1 MENAQPQARQ
11 GRRVRWGL
19 LLVLALVC
27 VLILGGI
34 LVVAGIASLVHGKT
48 VSVKPN
54 STLVMSFNR
63 PLQETPPDPF
73 LTQLFHADVYSVYE
87 VTSALDKAAIDPRI
101 NNVLIDLRG
110 FSAGFGQIQDVRE
123 AVARFRKKSHKQV
136 WTYFESTGNGGYY
149 LASAT
154 DKIYAPPSAYLAL
167 TGLAVQV
174 PFYRGV
180 LDHFGIEPEL
190 YHIGDY
196 KSYSDIFMRK
206 KMREAQ
212 KVATNAIL
220 NSLYGQLVDGISRGR
235 NISVEGVKKIINDKG
250 LLMGNHLKDLKLVD
264 GQWYEDQVADA
275 LKKANGNKEK
285 WRHISLINYLK
296 DNRVDPSSGATKTI
310 ALVVASGGIVSG
322 EGSGT
327 SMASGANIGSATVTQ
342 WLKKAARDSSV
353 KAVVFRVNSPG
364 GSGLASDVI
373 WREVE
378 LLKKKK
384 PVVVSMSNVAGS
396 GGYYISMGANAIVA
410 QPGTI
415 TGSIG
420 VVSGKFVFKGLL
432 DRFGYHQEAL
442 RRGKNS
448 TMMSAYV
455 PFNKD
460 QEALI
465 YKQMKGFYDMFVNK
479 AAEGRGKTPKY
490 IDNIGQGR
498 IWSGEDALKNGL
510 VDKLGGIDTAIALA
524 KEKAG
529 IKASEK
535 VRIKL
540 YPPPKSFIQ
549 TLFDTGLEDV
559 THARS
564 VSQMPPELARAYK
577 DYESLKPLLSDP
589 AVLVTPVVV
598 EVN

>member
-1 MENAQPQARQ
+1 MENTQSPAQP

-27 VLILGGI
+27 LLILGGI
-34 LVVAGIASLVHGKT
+34 LIAAGLAALMHGKT
-48 VSVKPN
+48 VSVKPD
-54 STLVMSFNR
+54 STLVMSFNQ

-73 LTQLFHADVYSVYE
+73 LTELFHSDVYSVYQ
-87 VTSALDKAAIDPRI
+87 VTSSLDKAAIDPRI
-101 NNVLIDLRG
+101 KNVLIDLRG
-110 FSAGFGQIQDVRE
+110 FSAGLGQIQDVRE
-123 AVARFRKKSHKQV
+123 AVADFRKKSHKQV

-154 DKIYAPPSAYLAL
+154 DQIYAPPSAYLAL
-167 TGLAVQV
+167 TGLAAQV

-180 LDHFGIEPEL
+180 LDHFGIEPQL
-190 YHIGDY
+190 YHIGAY
-196 KSYSDIFMRK
+196 KSYSDTFMNK
-206 KMREAQ
+206 TMSEAQ

-220 NSLYGQLVDGISRGR
+220 DSLYGQLIDGISRGR
-235 NISVEGVKKIINDKG
+235 NIPVAAVEDIINKKS
-250 LLMGNHLKDLKLVD
+250 LLMGSQLEALKLVD
-264 GQWYEDQVADA
+264 GEWYEDQVTDA
-275 LKKANGNKEK
+275 LRKANGNKEK
-285 WRHISLINYLK
+285 WRHVSLRSYLK
-296 DNRVDPSSGATKTI
+296 DNRVNPSSGATKTI
-310 ALVVASGGIVSG
+310 AIVVASGGIVSG

-327 SMASGANIGSATVTQ
+327 SMGSGKNIGSATVTK
-342 WLKKAARDSSV
+342 WLEKAARDSSV

-384 PVVVSMSNVAGS
+384 PVVVSMSDVAGS
-396 GGYYISMGANAIVA
+396 GGYYISMGADAIVA

-432 DRFGYHQEAL
+432 DRFEYNQEAL
-442 RRGKNS
+442 TRGKNS
-448 TMMSAYV
+448 TMMSAYSKFT
-455 PFNKD
+455 PEQEKLIND
-460 QEALI
+460 Q
-465 YKQMKGFYDMFVNK
+465 MHGFYDMFVNK
-479 AAEGRGKTPKY
+479 AAQGRHTTYDK
-490 IDNIGQGR
+490 IDKIGQGR

-524 KEKAG
+524 KERAG

-535 VRIKL
+535 VKIKL
-540 YPPPKSFIQ
+540 YPAPRSFLE
-549 TLFDTGLEDV
+549 TLFNTDV
-559 THARS
+559 EEVARARTIS
-564 VSQMPPELARAYK
+564 KLPPQLARAYE
-577 DYESLKPLLSDP
+577 DYENLKPLLSDP
-589 AVLVTPVVV
+589 AVLVTPVLV

>member
-1 MENAQPQARQ
+1 MENTQSPAQP

-34 LVVAGIASLVHGKT
+34 LIVAGMASLMRGKT
-48 VSVKPN
+48 VSVKPD
-54 STLVMSFNR
+54 STLVMSFKQ
-63 PLQETPPDPF
+63 PLRETPPDPF
-73 LTQLFHADVYSVYE
+73 LTELFHANVYSVYQ

-101 NNVLIDLRG
+101 KNVLIDLRG
-110 FSAGFGQIQDVRE
+110 FSAGLGQIQDVRE
-123 AVARFRKKSHKQV
+123 AVAGFRKKSHKQV
-136 WTYFESTGNGGYY
+136 WTYFEYAGNGGYY

-167 TGLAVQV
+167 TGLAAQV

-180 LDHFGIEPEL
+180 FDKFGIEPQL
-190 YHIGDY
+190 YHIGAY
-196 KSYSDIFMRK
+196 KSYSDIFMK
-206 KMREAQ
+206 KTMSDAQ
-212 KVATNAIL
+212 KEATNAIL
-220 NSLYGQLVDGISRGR
+220 DSLYGQLVDGISRGR
-235 NISVEGVKKIINDKG
+235 NIPVAAVKKIINEKS
-250 LLMGNHLKDLKLVD
+250 LLMGSQLEALKLVD
-264 GQWYEDQVADA
+264 SAWYEDQVDDA
-275 LKKANGNKEK
+275 LKKTNGNKER
-285 WRHISLINYLK
+285 WRHVSLRNYLK
-296 DNRVDPSSGATKTI
+296 DNRVNPSSGATKTI
-310 ALVVASGGIVSG
+310 AIVVASGGIVSG

-327 SMASGANIGSATVTQ
+327 SMGSGKNIGSATVTN

-384 PVVVSMSNVAGS
+384 PVVVSMSDVAGS
-396 GGYYISMGANAIVA
+396 GGYYISMGADAIVA

-420 VVSGKFVFKGLL
+420 VVSGKFVFHDLL
-432 DRFGYHQEAL
+432 GKFDYNQETIK
-442 RRGKNS
+442 RGDNAD
-448 TMMSAYV
+448 MMSAYQ
-455 PFNKD
+455 PFSEEQAK
-460 QEALI
+460 LI
-465 YKQMKGFYDMFVNK
+465 NEQMQAFYKLFVTK
-479 AAEGRGKTPKY
+479 AAEGRHTTFEK
-490 IDNIGQGR
+490 INAIGQGR
-498 IWSGEDALKNGL
+498 IWSGEDAIKNGL

-535 VRIKL
+535 VKIKL
-540 YPPPKSFIQ
+540 YPAPKSFLE
-549 TLFDTGLEDV
+549 TLFNTDVEDV
-559 THARS
+559 MRTRTIS
-564 VSQMPPELARAYK
+564 KLPPQMAKAYEN
-577 DYESLKPLLSDP
+577 YESLKPLLSDP
-589 AVLVTPVVV
+589 AVLITPVVV